1 MLQRLLLLL
10 AAAAMIFT
18 GVWWLYTGGQIP
30 RRVSP
35 PPPAVVAPAM
45 PPASLPARPAPG
57 SPAAWIAA
65 PGEVEPWSGEIRLGF
80 ARAGIIGAVGVA
92 EGDTVQQGQILA
104 RLAGEESQARVAS
117 AGQVLAASEARLDD
131 LPPSA
136 GKQERQDAQ
145 AAVDAARATLATA
158 QIQAEKAMLR
168 SPIHGTVLRKFRL
181 PGEVVSPSR
190 DTPVL
195 TVGDTSKLRVRVAV
209 PEHDIA
215 RLAVGQRAVLI
226 PEAFAKHRFTG
237 AVSHLAPSLRGPKN
251 ARSLDVVID
260 LDGTPHLPIG
270 LAVQAYI
277 IVRPGGEKE
286 LEQEMPRGEKE
297 KRGAALEGSSRDS
310 RDSRG
315 SAPGPR
321 RGT

>member
-18 GVWWLYTGGQIP
+18 GVWWLYTGGHIP
-30 RRVSP
+30 RRASP
-35 PPPAVVAPAM
+35 PSPAVVAPAM
-45 PPASLPARPAPG
+45 PPAPSPARPAPG

-65 PGEVEPWSGEIRLGF
+65 PGQVEPWSGEIRLGF
-80 ARAGIIGAVGVA
+80 AMEGIIGAVGVA
-92 EGDTVQQGQILA
+92 EGDTVRQGQILA
-104 RLAGEESQARVAS
+104 RLAGEEFQARVAA
-117 AGQVLAASEARLDD
+117 AGQALAASEARLDD
-131 LPPSA
+131 LPSSA
-136 GKQERQDAQ
+136 GKKERQDAKT
-145 AAVDAARATLATA
+145 AVDAARAALAAA
-158 QIQAEKAMLR
+158 QAQAEKAVLR
-168 SPIHGTVLRKFRL
+168 SPINGRVLRSFRR

-195 TVGDTSKLRVRVAV
+195 TVGDTSRLRVRVAV
-209 PEHDIA
+209 PECDIA

-226 PEAFAKHRFTG
+226 PPAFAGRRFTG
-237 AVSHLAPSLRGPKN
+237 SVSHLAPSLRGPKN
-251 ARSLDVVID
+251 ARSLDVVIA

-277 IVRPGGEKE
+277 IVGPGGEKE
-286 LEQEMPRGEKE
+286 LEQGMPRGEKE
-297 KRGAALEGSSRDS
+297 KEK
-310 RDSRG
+310 RG